1 MGAQMFNRE
10 LKRRVKELEADVKEL
25 RTRIY
30 CLRDVHEWTVAQG
43 MVIRCRHCH
52 KQAEKMPDAIN
63 TQPKGLGQ

>member
-1 MGAQMFNRE
+1 MFNSE
-10 LKRRVKELEADVKEL
+10 LKRRVKDLEGEIKDL

-30 CLRDVHEWTVAQG
+30 CLRDSHEWIVAQG

-52 KQAEKMPDAIN
+52 KQADKMPDVSN